1 MGFLSSKLIYLV
13 QKLLLHFS
21 AKESAFFWNKKN
33 ITIFA
38 TETVVERHR
47 NKWRRKYCQ
56 SNFTNNKIKRF

>member
-13 QKLLLHFS
+13 QKTTITFFS
-21 AKESAFFWNKKN
+21 KKKCVFWNKKN

>member
-13 QKLLLHFS
+13 QKTTITFFS
-21 AKESAFFWNKKN
+21 KKSAFFWNKKN

-47 NKWRRKYCQ
+47 NKWRRKYCR